1 MNLSK
6 RDVVK
11 GLALLG
17 TSLPACERSFAAP
30 ATGDLAIIVRDP
42 SGPVAKAAQD
52 LAADCEKVLGF
63 RPVLADAVP
72 DGNGLVIEI
81 ALAGTGDRE
90 SFAIRRQGRIIT
102 LTGAD
107 MRGTIYAIYQF
118 CQDYLGI
125 DPMYYWT
132 DKLPE
137 RRHALAV
144 PDGLDRRFP
153 SPVFEYR
160 GFFIND
166 EDQLTGWMPATP
178 EERTNI
184 APAVMD
190 KVYETILR
198 LKGNLVVP
206 STWPFPDDPQIKAA
220 GARGLVL
227 GQHHATPVGMNAARW
242 PADVPYSYSA
252 HPEILR
258 RAWKNAVDLYD
269 PQQEILWSVGLRGLS
284 DMSYADLDPE
294 GAGNDARLGE
304 LITRAIAEQIA
315 IVKARFP
322 DAKFIT
328 NLWSEGVR
336 LMKSGYVKVPPE
348 VITVWADEGWGLIKD
363 GGNVREG
370 QGFYYHVAMLNG
382 HANQLT
388 EMVPIER
395 IYSEFGR
402 YIKAKATRHALVN
415 TSDLRAVAMTA
426 KATMDVAWGGVPAE
440 ADARAAYKAWA
451 ATQFGIKAAD
461 ALADLYQDY
470 FHAFAHRPAGT
481 WGAGMEVGDQHYHTV
496 GREILLRTMLDPPYY
511 VPRGQAPKW
520 QPPHVIGLKDS
531 KNPAAWLEKTT
542 AEEIGTCSEA
552 VARWDAVWRK
562 ALAVRRLVVPAR
574 RDFYAYAILA
584 MIAANRNSAA
594 MLIAIARASQAAKAG
609 NKAAAHRQTDI
620 AMAEVSTLLRYQSA
634 TATGKWRHWWRG
646 EWLDGVRYTSEL
658 LSTFTRWIDDPI
670 ETPSPEMSEEWKGYY
685 RILRYE
691 GGRSVD
697 VR

>member
-1 MNLSK
+1 MGLSK

-11 GLALLG
+11 SLALLG
-17 TSLPACERSFAAP
+17 VSLPLCERALAAP
-30 ATGDLAIIVRDP
+30 LELAIVVRDP
-42 SGPVAKAAQD
+42 AGPVWKAAQD
-52 LAADCEKVLGF
+52 LASDCEKVLGF
-63 RPVLADAVP
+63 RPALGEAIS
-72 DGNGLVIEI
+72 GGKGLVIEI
-81 ALAGTGDRE
+81 ATAGTGDRE
-90 SFAIRRQGRIIT
+90 SFSIRRNGRIIN

-107 MRGTIYAIYQF
+107 MRGTIFAVYQF

-132 DKLPE
+132 DKVPE
-137 RRHALAV
+137 RRAALAV

-166 EDQLTGWMPATP
+166 EDQLSGWMPAKP
-178 EERTNI
+178 EDGTNI

-258 RAWKNAVDLYD
+258 RAWTNAVALYD
-269 PQQEILWSVGLRGLS
+269 TQQEILWSVGLRGLS

-294 GAGNDARLGE
+294 GASNDARLGE
-304 LITRAIAEQIA
+304 LITLAIAEQIA

-322 DAKFIT
+322 NAKFIT

-336 LMKSGYVKVPPE
+336 LMKAGYVKVPPE

-415 TSDLRAVAMTA
+415 TSDIRAVAMTA
-426 KATMDVAWGGVPAE
+426 KATMDVAWGGVPDG
-440 ADARAAYKAWA
+440 ADARLAYKTWA
-451 ATQFGIKAAD
+451 AAQFETKAAD
-461 ALADLYQDY
+461 VLADLYEDY

-481 WGAGMEVGDQHYHTV
+481 WYGAGMEVGDQHYHTV

-511 VPRGQAPKW
+511 RPRGQAPKW
-520 QPPHVIGLKDS
+520 QPPHVIALKDG

-542 AEEIGTCSEA
+542 AQEIATCSEA
-552 VARWDAVWRK
+552 AARWDGVWRK
-562 ALAVRRLVVPAR
+562 ALAARHLITPAR
-574 RDFYAYAILA
+574 REYYDYAVVA
-584 MIAANRNSAA
+584 MIAANRNSAN
-594 MLIAIARASQAAKAG
+594 MLIAIARAVQAVRVGDKAT
-609 NKAAAHRQTDI
+609 AHRQTD
-620 AMAEVSTLLRYQSA
+620 AALAEVSTLLRYQRA

-646 EWLDGVRYTSEL
+646 EWLDGVRYTRDL
-658 LSTFTRWIDDPI
+658 LATFTCWIDDPI
-670 ETPSPEMSEEWKGYY
+670 ETPSPDMSEEWKGYY
-685 RILRYE
+685 RILHYE
-691 GGRSVD
+691 GARSVD
-697 VR
+697 VS